1 MPRRDTQAP
10 ARFASWRESLRVVA
24 RRGSAFAVVV
34 LLAAGLLASCG
45 TADAGDDESAVEV
58 PPTPTQVVVIPTS
71 TPRAVTPTPLPE
83 VTPVPTGPVPTPE
96 PERLDTLVDP
106 TNPPLCLALIPTHP
120 AEGSTGSVAY
130 AFPPEYVQFEYQSL
144 YIVNYVG
151 GSALTAGLPGVR
163 TGDQFTFAI
172 DDAMQIETGDPI
184 IVTSLPDG
192 SEEPCAIRW
201 VPGETVEAIDGASV
215 GY

>member
-1 MPRRDTQAP
+1 M
-10 ARFASWRESLRVVA
+10 LIV
-24 RRGSAFAVVV
+24 
-34 LLAAGLLASCG
+34 LAAVAAASCSQ
-45 TADAGDDESAVEV
+45 ADAGSDETAVAV
-58 PPTPTQVVVIPTS
+58 APTPTQVVVIPTS
-71 TPRAVTPTPLPE
+71 TPRPAAP
-83 VTPVPTGPVPTPE
+83 TPVPSVVTPEPLVTEAESTPE

-120 AEGSTGSVAY
+120 SDEATGSVAY
-130 AFPPEYVQFEYQSL
+130 SFGDEFIEFEYQSL

-163 TGDQFTFAI
+163 TGDQFTFII
-172 DDAMQIETGDPI
+172 DHAMEIETGNPKI
-184 IVTSLPDG
+184 MTALPDG
-192 SEEPCAIRW
+192 SQEPCAIRW